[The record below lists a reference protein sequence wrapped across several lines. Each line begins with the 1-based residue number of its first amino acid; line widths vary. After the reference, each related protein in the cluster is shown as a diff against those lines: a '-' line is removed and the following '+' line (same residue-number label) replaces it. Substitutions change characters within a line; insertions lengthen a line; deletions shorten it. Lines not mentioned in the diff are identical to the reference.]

1 MRLETTDSVEQWLSE
16 TGGGKAVSVVLIL
29 LLTVL
34 ALWLWRRF
42 VRRTT
47 TAVAASSMGARLA
60 ATGMAADPLTVER
73 YRARTTAVAGLVT
86 SVGVFVIAAVGVITA
101 LARIGVNVTPILA
114 SAGVVGIAVGFG
126 AQTIVRDFLS
136 GVFMI
141 LENQYGVGDLITVS
155 GITGTVEDVGL
166 RVTRLRDVEGT
177 IWYVTNGSVTELG
190 NRSQGWSLA
199 VVDIPVG
206 YGADIEQVQQV
217 LTAVAA
223 GMQADAAW
231 QAKILP
237 DEPQVAA
244 ESMTPLAVTFR
255 VRLHTVAD
263 QQLAVARELRVRAL
277 AALDE
282 AGVSAPSPTPSAASA
297 DETTTP

>member
-1 MRLETTDSVEQWLSE
+1 MRLETTDDVQQWLSE

-42 VRRTT
+42 VRRST
-47 TAVAASSMGARLA
+47 TAIAESSMGARLA

-86 SVGVFVIAAVGVITA
+86 SVGVFVIAAVGVVAA
-101 LARIGVNVTPILA
+101 LARVGVNVAPILA

-136 GVFMI
+136 GVFMVM
-141 LENQYGVGDLITVS
+141 ENQYGVGDLITVS

-166 RVTRLRDVEGT
+166 RITRLRDAEGT

-206 YGADIEQVQQV
+206 YGADLDHVQQV

-223 GMQADAAW
+223 GMQADEAW

-237 DEPQVAA
+237 DQPQVAA

-255 VRLHTVAD
+255 MRLHTVAD
-263 QQLAVARELRVRAL
+263 QQLSVGRELRVRAL

-282 AGVSAPSPTPSAASA
+282 AGVGAPNPTPSAAA
-297 DETTTP
+297 TDETGAP

>member
-1 MRLETTDSVEQWLSE
+1 MRLETTDSVQQWLSE

-86 SVGVFVIAAVGVITA
+86 SVGVFVIAAVGVVTA